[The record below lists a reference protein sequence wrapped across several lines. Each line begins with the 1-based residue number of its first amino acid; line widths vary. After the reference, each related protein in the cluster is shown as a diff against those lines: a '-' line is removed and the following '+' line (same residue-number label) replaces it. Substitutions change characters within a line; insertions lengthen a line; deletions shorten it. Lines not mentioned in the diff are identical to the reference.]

1 MPDKSAPSE
10 PPTRTRPTISVI
22 VPAYNAEATLDR
34 CLSAIGESLAGG
46 DECIV
51 VDACSTDGTREVA
64 AAHEVRLLSLAQR
77 HGPAGA
83 RNRGAREANGEVLFF
98 VDSDVQLHNDTLER
112 IARHFEDRGTDAV
125 FGSYD
130 DEPSD
135 PGLVSRYKNL
145 FHHFIHQTSERE
157 ANTFWGGCGAMRR
170 SVFLAMDGFDE
181 RYAEPSIED
190 IELGYRL
197 RDAGHSIVLDRSVQA
212 KHLKR
217 WTLASLVLTDIRCR
231 AIPWCRLW
239 QRRGGMPQDL
249 NARGHHRI
257 STVLVY
263 LVLLSSLLA
272 LGAGALGSRQ
282 AMQGGLLLALVF
294 LAAAVL
300 LNLDLYKFFAR
311 NSGLWFAIRA
321 IPLHLAYYLYS
332 GGCLIWVLMTP
343 GTARSARR

>member
-1 MPDKSAPSE
+1 MSAPSQ
-10 PPTRTRPTISVI
+10 PSTRVRPTVSVI

-34 CLSAIGESLAGG
+34 CLSAIGDSLAAG

-64 AAHEVRLLSLAQR
+64 AAHEARLLSLEQR
-77 HGPAGA
+77 QGPAGA
-83 RNRGAREANGEVLFF
+83 RNGGAREAIGEVLFF
-98 VDSDVQLHNDTLER
+98 VDSDVELRNDTLER
-112 IARHFEDRGTDAV
+112 IARHFEHSGTDAV

-157 ANTFWGGCGAMRR
+157 ANTFWGGCGAIRR
-170 SVFLAMDGFDE
+170 SVFLEVGGFDE
-181 RYAEPSIED
+181 RYTEPSIED

-197 RDAGHSIVLDRSVQA
+197 REAGHSIVLDRKVQA

-217 WTLASLVLTDIRCR
+217 WTFVSLVRTDIRCR
-231 AIPWCRLW
+231 GIPWCRLW
-239 QRRGGMPQDL
+239 QRRGEMPKDL
-249 NARGHHRI
+249 NTRGHHRI
-257 STVLVY
+257 STMLVY
-263 LVLLSSLLA
+263 LVLVSLLFA
-272 LGAGALGSRQ
+272 LGAGVLGSRR
-282 AMQGGLLLALVF
+282 AAWGGLLLALVF
-294 LAAAVL
+294 LATAVS

-311 NSGLWFAIRA
+311 KSGAWFAIRA

-332 GGCLIWVLMTP
+332 GACLIWVLMTP
-343 GTARSARR
+343 GTARSTRR